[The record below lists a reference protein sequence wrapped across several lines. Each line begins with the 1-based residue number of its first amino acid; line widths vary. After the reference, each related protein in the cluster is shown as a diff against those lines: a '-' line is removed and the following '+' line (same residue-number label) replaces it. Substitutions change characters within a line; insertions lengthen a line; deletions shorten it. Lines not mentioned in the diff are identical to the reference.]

1 MLSPVWYFQTGP
13 RKNCNFFFPFGMG
26 SGDGVEGT
34 PPLVVMANTVS
45 YLHYISDS
53 PLHIPEVNVLLE
65 FVDSMPSIDT
75 SP

>member
-1 MLSPVWYFQTGP
+1 
-13 RKNCNFFFPFGMG
+13 MG